1 MTVSWHW
8 WDNVTC
14 FLLKYED
21 FPLFIRLCAFV
32 FYPHLR
38 VDNVENSILRTLEL
52 LVDFFCLMH
61 IYWKQLRIS
70 AIVHQD
76 LLLSAGGSTASTPYH
91 HSPIISIPALLKLN
105 SSIRS
110 YTLLYRILTFRHIE
124 YWKNLYRCSGTFR
137 QKWLWIFGYFVYWF
151 LRNYWL

>member
-1 MTVSWHW
+1 
-8 WDNVTC
+8 
-14 FLLKYED
+14 
-21 FPLFIRLCAFV
+21 
-32 FYPHLR
+32 
-38 VDNVENSILRTLEL
+38 
-52 LVDFFCLMH
+52 MH
-61 IYWKQLRIS
+61 TYWKQLRIS

-76 LLLSAGGSTASTPYH
+76 HLLSAGGSAASTPYH
-91 HSPIISIPALLKLN
+91 HSPIFSIPALLKLN

-151 LRNYWL
+151 LLLTCSAFYQIIPPIFSIFKCRTMTNYGGKIYPSKQCKNVTIEKNT